1 MDKGDDDNKDA
12 VGEVAMV
19 DLLKENDD
27 KAETALDNDRD
38 MLEDMLTDMD
48 GKDVE
53 EIYDYLKEILQLG
66 LQNRCYS
73 VLLL

>member
-1 MDKGDDDNKDA
+1 VDKGDDDNKDA

-38 MLEDMLTDMD
+38 MLEDVCIKGSLT
-48 GKDVE
+48 
-53 EIYDYLKEILQLG
+53 
-66 LQNRCYS
+66 RRRS
-73 VLLL
+73 RSS